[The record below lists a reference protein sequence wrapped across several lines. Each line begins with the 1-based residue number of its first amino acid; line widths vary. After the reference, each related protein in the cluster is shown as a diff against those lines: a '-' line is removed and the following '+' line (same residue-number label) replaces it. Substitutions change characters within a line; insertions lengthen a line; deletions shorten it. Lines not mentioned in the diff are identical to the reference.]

1 MTERTEWKPRKIKLS
16 IVQQY
21 GRYFV
26 IYDSCMSLHS
36 KVTHVDAI
44 RWARDW
50 AIQRKK
56 DFPGDTVE
64 LLSMDDTPAYQF
76 ESVPDVEARFASEDA
91 TIAELLQ
98 VIRSVEWIPDVER
111 GDDYAYCPMCHK
123 LKGDGHG
130 LDCRLA
136 KALEDK

>member
-1 MTERTEWKPRKIKLS
+1 
-16 IVQQY
+16 
-21 GRYFV
+21 
-26 IYDSCMSLHS
+26 MSLHS

-91 TIAELLQ
+91 TIAELLD
-98 VIRSVEWIPDVER
+98 VIRSIEWVPSLKDGDVER
-111 GDDYAYCPMCHK
+111 FCPMCYQVE
-123 LKGDGHG
+123 GEGHNEG
-130 LDCRLA
+130 CRLT

>member
-16 IVQQY
+16 IVQHY

-91 TIAELLQ
+91 TIAELLE
-98 VIRSVEWIPDVER
+98 VIRSVEWVNYGAPALR
-111 GDDYAYCPMCHK
+111 CPMCLCHEHN
-123 LKGDGHG
+123 GHG

-136 KALEDK
+136 KALEVSK